1 MPARVALALIP
12 YALYMFLLALIPL
25 PENLGSKTIVSAALS
40 RLIVLGTFIIGVL
53 SGIGAARYIWEH
65 IPVFRASER

>member
-1 MPARVALALIP
+1 MPTRVALALVP
-12 YALYMFLLALIPL
+12 YAIYMFLLALIPL
-25 PENLGSKTIVSAALS
+25 PESLGSKTIVSAALS

-65 IPVFRASER
+65 IPLFRTSER